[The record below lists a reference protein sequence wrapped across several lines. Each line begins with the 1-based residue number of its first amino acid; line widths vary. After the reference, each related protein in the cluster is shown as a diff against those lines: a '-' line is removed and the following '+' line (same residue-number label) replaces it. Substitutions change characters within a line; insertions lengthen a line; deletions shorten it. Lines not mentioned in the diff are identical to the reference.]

1 MVTST
6 RTRRRAPAQYV
17 AIGLPPDMVD
27 KLMEQLDE
35 EGAIPVRVEHDD
47 EGAALVFF
55 QLASWDT
62 GAWLTSLA
70 QRFGCGLAP
79 CRAQA

>member
-6 RTRRRAPAQYV
+6 RSRRRAPAQYV
-17 AIGLPPDMVD
+17 AIGLPPELVD

-55 QLASWDT
+55 QLASWDS

-79 CRAQA
+79 CRTQA

>member
-1 MVTST
+1 MVTSA
-6 RTRRRAPAQYV
+6 RSRRKAPAQFV
-17 AIGLPPDMVD
+17 AIGLPPDLVE

-55 QLASWDT
+55 QLAAWDS

>member
-1 MVTST
+1 MVTQS

-17 AIGLPPDMVD
+17 AIGLPPHLVD

-47 EGAALVFF
+47 EGAALVVF
-55 QLASWDT
+55 QLASWDS

-79 CRAQA
+79 CRAQG

>member
-1 MVTST
+1 MVTQS

-17 AIGLPPDMVD
+17 AIGLPPDLVD

-35 EGAIPVRVEHDD
+35 EGAIPVRIEHDD
-47 EGAALVFF
+47 EGAALVVF
-55 QLASWDT
+55 QLAAWDT

-79 CRAQA
+79 CRVQA